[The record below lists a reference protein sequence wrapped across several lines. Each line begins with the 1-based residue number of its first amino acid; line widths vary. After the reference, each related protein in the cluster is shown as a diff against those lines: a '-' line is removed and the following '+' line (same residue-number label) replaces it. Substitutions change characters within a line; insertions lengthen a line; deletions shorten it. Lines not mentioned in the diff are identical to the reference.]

1 MMSGTSK
8 WARLLAGILVA
19 LMAVSMVTSCA
30 APAAEVPTAEPL
42 IIGTTDSVTDLD
54 PAETYDFHTW
64 EIFHNTA
71 DTLLTY
77 VAGTTNLQP
86 GLAEAM
92 PEVSADGLEYT
103 FKLRE
108 GLVFPDG
115 TPCNAEA
122 VKWSIDR
129 VFTIQGDPNWLVTSF
144 VDHVEVVDD
153 LTVKFVLQAPVGYFP
168 LLVATTPYT
177 PVSPECYPEAEIDS
191 DSTCG
196 GIGPYK
202 ITSWERDIEIDLEQ
216 NEGYYGTAPAWPNII
231 VKYFEDSTTMRLA
244 LVNGEIDVAWKTLSP
259 TDYPELEGNADLSV
273 IEGPGAYIRYLCF
286 NVTSPP
292 VDDPLV
298 RQAIAAAIDRATIT
312 DRVFV
317 GTHAPLY
324 SMVPN
329 GMWSH
334 IDAFKEVYGERNLDM
349 AKDLLGQAGYSE
361 DSPLVLD
368 LWYPPQHYGP
378 TESDVAAVIKESL
391 EETGMIQVT
400 LQYADWATYTD
411 YMTEGT
417 MPFFTLGWYPDYLD
431 PDNYTWSWGHSEASD
446 DMGIF
451 YSSATMDAILE
462 EAQITTPLQGDERKA
477 MYEEAQMLWTEDVPT
492 IPFTQG
498 QLLVVTQAN
507 VTGVELDPTM
517 FLHYFLLAK

>member
-1 MMSGTSK
+1 
-8 WARLLAGILVA
+8 
-19 LMAVSMVTSCA
+19 
-30 APAAEVPTAEPL
+30 
-42 IIGTTDSVTDLD
+42 
-54 PAETYDFHTW
+54 
-64 EIFHNTA
+64 
-71 DTLLTY
+71 
-77 VAGTTNLQP
+77 
-86 GLAEAM
+86 
-92 PEVSADGLEYT
+92 
-103 FKLRE
+103 
-108 GLVFPDG
+108 
-115 TPCNAEA
+115 
-122 VKWSIDR
+122 
-129 VFTIQGDPNWLVTSF
+129 
-144 VDHVEVVDD
+144 
-153 LTVKFVLQAPVGYFP
+153 
-168 LLVATTPYT
+168 
-177 PVSPECYPEAEIDS
+177 
-191 DSTCG
+191 
-196 GIGPYK
+196 
-202 ITSWERDIEIDLEQ
+202 
-216 NEGYYGTAPAWPNII
+216 
-231 VKYFEDSTTMRLA
+231 LA
-244 LVNGEIDVAWKTLSP
+244 LENGEIDVAWKTLSP
-259 TDYPELEGNADLSV
+259 TDYPELEANADLSV

-286 NVTSPP
+286 NVTTPP
-292 VDDPLV
+292 MDDPLV
-298 RQAIAAAIDRATIT
+298 RQAIAAAIDRAIIT

-334 IDAFKEVYGERNLDM
+334 IDAFKDVYGERDLDM

-361 DSPLVLD
+361 DSPLVVD
-368 LWYPPQHYGP
+368 LWYPPEHYGP
-378 TESDVAAVIKESL
+378 TEADVAAVIKESL

-400 LQYADWATYTD
+400 LQYAEWATYTD

-451 YSSATMDAILE
+451 YSSAEMDGILE

-507 VTGVELDPTM
+507 VTGIELDPTM